1 MASCSSGCLGCLPL
15 LLSLLPHTLP
25 APVTPS
31 HPTLSFSFT
40 PHICS
45 LLSPLSPSYIPP
57 SFISALL
64 ILSLCLLSPP
74 PSHPPATSS
83 STSKLKPTTRW
94 YVGSGQVPPSPGVAS
109 LQPSLSPGPR
119 SPSSHTSILGS
130 VGEIG
135 KPRGVYANASQ
146 IEGVGG
152 GGVGSGGEGGLEA
165 LKFEM
170 TSASWF
176 KHTGLDVMEER
187 DKLTA
192 TGRAPGL
199 RHQCQEARV

>member
-1 MASCSSGCLGCLPL
+1 MSPPPPLSPPSYTSCSCHSLTPYSFLLFHTPYLLPPL
-15 LLSLLPHTLP
+15 SSLPPSCFSFSSLSLLY
-25 APVTPS
+25 S
-31 HPTLSFSFT
+31 SFL
-40 PHICS
+40 HIC
-45 LLSPLSPSYIPP
+45 
-57 SFISALL
+57 LL

-152 GGVGSGGEGGLEA
+152 GGAGSGGEGGLEA
-165 LKFEM
+165 LMFGM

-199 RHQCQEARV
+199 RHQCQEASV